1 MSDAGHMNFNAEATE
16 DSLHNT
22 LQDYIELPYHG
33 NCQNC
38 HHFHIRSI
46 IRYSPSQSKSTKFS
60 CEKCQKLMFAL
71 GGNST
76 QTSLASVLTNTI
88 EDNSPSK
95 NLTSLGGFMPCTDDL
110 QEANRSGEAQED
122 SVGEADIARRQLVP
136 NEISRTRI
144 HTSSS
149 PIRGDEGST
158 VTNDAILRRSDT
170 PVSDAMLPSQS
181 PRPETAWPSHQTT
194 VAPNPSQLLSPKTK
208 AQRLFQFVKKHIPR
222 RQKSLQDR
230 PRQVVSRVMPEM
242 KDCSTMTEF
251 PPRKCSRGEPSRLPL
266 SSSLPSNTHFTAS
279 EGHIAHPDEEIEGL
293 EQGARIKKER
303 LEAKRREATLRRST
317 MSARKCFC
325 NEGCHCY
332 RGAGRAAPQSHA
344 SLNTSNVPQ
353 HHLGENLIEEVQ
365 SSQGTSDPPPRH
377 HSPARRVA
385 FIGAHLDDVEPSP
398 ERPVSS
404 SMLDTRRPS
413 HISSSTPTSQA
424 TTAIESRSSE
434 ARMATQSSRRSASLP
449 AIPFHDFF
457 EVVEQSRPA
466 LLDHLRGLD
475 ALGYP
480 NRDRRPAQSE
490 PDRET
495 SEQNSSETSVSE
507 DIPEGIVPY
516 RTSTTSLSHLE
527 VEDEATTSGP
537 SSSHRT
543 PRGESSTR
551 TPQPQDPEIL
561 TASSPLESDEV
572 AVALE
577 ELSGGSRQNTQVTDF
592 GDPS

>member
-1 MSDAGHMNFNAEATE
+1 MSDAGHMSSNAEATE
-16 DSLHNT
+16 DSLHNS

-46 IRYSPSQSKSTKFS
+46 IRYSPSQSKLTKFS

-76 QTSLASVLTNTI
+76 QTSLASVLTTTI
-88 EDNSPSK
+88 EDSSPSRD
-95 NLTSLGGFMPCTDDL
+95 LTSLDRFMPCTDDL
-110 QEANRSGEAQED
+110 QEADHSGGVQED
-122 SVGEADIARRQLVP
+122 GVGEVEMAGQELVP
-136 NEISRTRI
+136 TEISRTQTHRL
-144 HTSSS
+144 SS

-158 VTNDAILRRSDT
+158 VPNGAILPRSDT
-170 PVSDAMLPSQS
+170 LISHATLPGQIPGS
-181 PRPETAWPSHQTT
+181 ETASPSHQTT
-194 VAPNPSQLLSPKTK
+194 ATPNSPQLLSPKTK
-208 AQRLFQFVKKHIPR
+208 TQRLFHFVRKHIPR
-222 RQKSLQDR
+222 RQKSLQNS
-230 PRQVVSRVMPEM
+230 PRQVVSRVVPEM

-251 PPRKCSRGEPSRLPL
+251 PPRSSRGESSRFQLL
-266 SSSLPSNTHFTAS
+266 SSMPSNTHFTAS
-279 EGHIAHPDEEIEGL
+279 EGHTAHPDEEIKGL
-293 EQGARIKKER
+293 EHGTRIKKER

-332 RGAGRAAPQSHA
+332 RGAGRATPQSHA
-344 SLNTSNVPQ
+344 SLNTSNAPQ

-365 SSQGTSDPPPRH
+365 SSQCTSDPPRRH

-404 SMLDTRRPS
+404 SMPDARRPS

-434 ARMATQSSRRSASLP
+434 ARIATQASRRSASLP
-449 AIPFHDFF
+449 ALPFHDFLQ
-457 EVVEQSRPA
+457 VVEQSRPA
-466 LLDHLRGLD
+466 LLDYLRGLD
-475 ALGYP
+475 ALGHP
-480 NRDRRPAQSE
+480 IRDRRPAQSE

-495 SEQNSSETSVSE
+495 SERDSSEASVSE
-507 DIPEGIVPY
+507 DIPEGIIPF

-527 VEDEATTSGP
+527 LEDEATLSGP

-543 PRGESSTR
+543 PRGESSSR
-551 TPQPQDPEIL
+551 TPQPQNSEIL
-561 TASSPLESDEV
+561 TGSSPLESDEV

-577 ELSGGSRQNTQVTDF
+577 ELSGGTRQNTQVTDF
-592 GDPS
+592 GDPI